1 MRRIFFLCSLILV
14 AVALPALLL
23 GCGSNDSTNVNT
35 PEGNLNVQGGGQA
48 PTEAQLGVPIY
59 PGAQYV
65 AGSGGSYTLNDGSGT
80 SGASGSWTTSDSFAK
95 VVSFY
100 TDKLGA
106 PITSSDEQGQ
116 VAVWLKSSDKSIS
129 TVTAKENSPSNGQ
142 VAIEIGVMTGST
154 IPGIPGP

>member
-1 MRRIFFLCSLILV
+1 MRKILVVCSLLLV
-14 AVALPALLL
+14 ALALPAFLL
-23 GCGSNDSTNVNT
+23 GCGDNNSSTVST
-35 PEGNLNVQGGGQA
+35 PEGDLNVQSGEQA

-59 PGAQYV
+59 AGAQYV
-65 AGSGGSYTLNDGSGT
+65 AGSGTSYSLNDGSGT
-80 SGASGSWTTSDSFAK
+80 KGASGSWVTSDSFAK

-116 VAVWLKSSDKSIS
+116 VAVWLMSTDQSIS
-129 TVTAKENSPSNGQ
+129 TVTATENSPTGGK
-142 VAIEIGVMTGST
+142 VTIEIGMMAGST

>member
-1 MRRIFFLCSLILV
+1 MRKMLILCSLVLV

-23 GCGSNDSTNVNT
+23 GCNNKTSTTVST
-35 PEGNLNVQGGGQA
+35 PEGNFNVQTGDQA

-80 SGASGSWTTSDSFAK
+80 AGASGSWITSDSFAN

-100 TDKLGA
+100 TSRLGA

-116 VAVWLKSSDKSIS
+116 VAVWLQSSDSTIS
-129 TVTAKENSPSNGQ
+129 TVTAKENSPGSGQ
-142 VAIEIGVMTGST
+142 VTIEIGVMTGSAL
-154 IPGIPGP
+154 PGIPGP